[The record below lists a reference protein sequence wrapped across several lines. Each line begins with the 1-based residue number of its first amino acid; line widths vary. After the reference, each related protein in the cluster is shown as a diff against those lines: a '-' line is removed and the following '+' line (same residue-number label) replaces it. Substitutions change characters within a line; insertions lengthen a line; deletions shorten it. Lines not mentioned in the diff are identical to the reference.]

1 MIYAVGTLHSD
12 NTWSQ
17 LRSVSSVRSVVNS
30 VAGRPQCG
38 LKPKRDAAR
47 EIHALQVI
55 GNILLE
61 AISKGI
67 ALHLQRFVGPRR
79 QPPQISAQRKVPA
92 EFVFRPAAKIESQQG
107 AVGVDSA
114 IRFMRSAK
122 ATRDERSQLPFA
134 VPQHVEEPERILV
147 KVGVERFRVSLRGGV
162 PITETR
168 IVSAP
173 HEFGLRVF

>member
-1 MIYAVGTLHSD
+1 MIYAVGTPHSD
-12 NTWSQ
+12 NTWSH

-92 EFVFRPAAKIESQQG
+92 HFVLCPAAKIESQQS
-107 AVGVDSA
+107 AVGIDSA
-114 IRFMRSAK
+114 VRFMRSANT
-122 ATRDERSQLPFA
+122 ASDERPQLPFA
-134 VPQHVEEPERILV
+134 VPYHVEKAKRKLV
-147 KVGVERFRVSLRGGV
+147 KVSVESL
-162 PITETR
+162 
-168 IVSAP
+168 
-173 HEFGLRVF
+173 